1 MPQLTRE
8 ERSEW
13 TTAASAFTLLGA
25 CDSSRQTGL
34 HVSQPLYDADTMETY
49 FDSRLDLIQ
58 RSLQKHS
65 DRLKMRAEETL
76 ETFKIRDLSGDL
88 LAENFDRE
96 VRGFKLKASIVSTCR
111 FASG

>member
-1 MPQLTRE
+1 
-8 ERSEW
+8 
-13 TTAASAFTLLGA
+13 
-25 CDSSRQTGL
+25 
-34 HVSQPLYDADTMETY
+34 METY
-49 FDSRLDLIQ
+49 FDSRIDLIQ

-96 VRGFKLKASIVSTCR
+96 VRSFKLKVRIEFKRVITRMVDHDESLLGLQAHDAISRVLAICQSR
-111 FASG
+111 PHS